1 MKLIYVTCI
10 FNKSEP
16 ILTISH
22 LITFLLTRDK
32 HFDAEITTQVFIQK
46 FNIISYLMPH
56 KILLAL
62 KHSAIFDKFYN
73 FLDIQIILFYI
84 PLSNIKT
91 IVLTFYWIFL
101 HDNEKDNNSKF
112 WLVYFLTDWITLI
125 IFIFVF
131 FNGAIHGSLWFHYQ
145 IDTIINKQHINDR
158 L

>member
-46 FNIISYLMPH
+46 FNIISYVMPH
-56 KILLAL
+56 KISLTL

-91 IVLTFYWIFL
+91 IVLAFYWIFL
-101 HDNEKDNNSKF
+101 QDNEKDN
-112 WLVYFLTDWITLI
+112 
-125 IFIFVF
+125 
-131 FNGAIHGSLWFHYQ
+131 
-145 IDTIINKQHINDR
+145 KQHVKVGIFSNWLNYIDHIYIRIFQCCHIWLTLVSIPDR
-158 L
+158 HNYQQTTH